1 MIEEAGKMT
10 MYLYKGYWIKK
21 GPFGWYAVPVDKVAH
36 ANEERYGY
44 SINMS
49 CKESVESWIDDKEV

>member
-1 MIEEAGKMT
+1 MAR
-10 MYLYKGYWIKK
+10 YLYKGYWIKR
-21 GPFGWYAVPVDKVAH
+21 GPFGWHAEPADKVAH

>member
-1 MIEEAGKMT
+1 MRRQGRWQCIFIRAIGLRKV
-10 MYLYKGYWIKK
+10 LL
-21 GPFGWYAVPVDKVAH
+21 DKVAH